1 MPTDLATFFYPK
13 SVAIVGASRSP
24 EKLGAIILK
33 NIKESG
39 FKGEIF
45 PINPNAQEIQDMK
58 TYPDVS
64 QLPSSP
70 ELVIIAIPAC
80 QVLEV
85 VKQAGE
91 KGSKNIVVL
100 SAGFKE
106 EGEEG
111 AKLEKQLSEL
121 AEKLEINLLGPN
133 CLGFV
138 NNLHP
143 INATFGEPVKESG
156 NLRFITQSGAIA
168 SGLFDWC
175 NSTGL
180 GLSEFVTLGNKAD
193 LNENDILEYF
203 HSQDQNTL
211 ASYNTE
217 GLSSLSPIGLYLES
231 ISNGSDFL
239 KITQEITRKN
249 PIFIIKPGKSE
260 AAAKAMQSHTGSIAG
275 ADNVLEAVLDQAG
288 VIRCHTLED
297 FFDLARAF
305 AWEELPEGP
314 NVVVVS
320 NAGGPAVISADAI
333 AEEGLELAVFDESTK
348 TKLKESLPRSASIV
362 NPVDV
367 LGDALA
373 DRFASSL
380 EAVMQTDKVDGVI
393 VILTPQIMTQIEKTA
408 EAIGEMSKKYK
419 KPILC
424 AFIGGNLISEGEKKL
439 NELKIPSFRYPERAI
454 SALAHMWRFKKMQM
468 EKTAEEN
475 AEKVE
480 EITRLESEN
489 NDTRQ
494 ILQEALN
501 NKYKTLDNI
510 AADKILSSVGINT
523 PPTTYASNINEAEEF
538 AKQNGWPV
546 VLKLS
551 SPGLLHKK
559 DVGGVVTGVIN
570 SEQLGEAWHRLE
582 RKIEQLDE
590 QIKDKVKIQVQKEVA
605 EGIEVIVGFKH
616 DPTFGPVLLFGAGGS
631 YAELIADR
639 NLHLLPI
646 TKSEVEKLVQKSKI
660 YKILKGSNDE
670 TSYALDKLY
679 DLIIR
684 VAKLETMIPEAEDI
698 EINPVIV
705 TLNDVWA
712 VDGKIIM
719 KEAEQK
725 TKAKPPSL
733 ITATCTKH
741 EVLAEYF
748 NYYEIETQEP
758 FEFKPGQYISVKVAP
773 NAIRAYSIATK
784 LAPNKIALLV
794 DIRPGGPGSKFF
806 EHLKPGDK
814 VPFLGPFGVFTL
826 KVEDDVDK
834 MLFLG
839 TGSGMSAI
847 RCMIDFAL
855 KELNLKIPIKLY
867 FGLTYVK
874 EIFWQDH
881 FEQLKKD
888 YPNFDYEISIFK
900 PEQSWSGHQGFI
912 TEEVDKDCPEAS
924 SVAAYLCGHRAMIA
938 DASELLLKHGCPKTR
953 IYTER
958 FV

>member
-1 MPTDLATFFYPK
+1 MPTDLVTFFYPK
-13 SVAIVGASRSP
+13 SVAVVGASRSP

-33 NIKESG
+33 NIKKSG

-45 PINPNAQEIQDMK
+45 PINPNAKEIDGLIS
-58 TYPDVS
+58 YPDVAD
-64 QLPSSP
+64 LPQIP
-70 ELVIIAIPAC
+70 ELVMIAIPAC
-80 QVLEV
+80 QVIEV
-85 VKQAGE
+85 LKQVGQ
-91 KGSKNIVVL
+91 KGCKNVVVL

-106 EGEEG
+106 EGEDG
-111 AKLEKQLSEL
+111 AELEKQLVEI
-121 AEKLEINLLGPN
+121 ADELEINLLGPN

-143 INATFGEPVKESG
+143 INATFGEPVEKSG

-168 SGLFDWC
+168 AGLFDWC
-175 NSTGL
+175 NSNGL
-180 GLSEFVTLGNKAD
+180 GLSEFVTLGNKAGLD
-193 LNENDILEYF
+193 ENDILEYF
-203 HSQDQNTL
+203 HAQDQNSLTNH
-211 ASYNTE
+211 YEE

-231 ISNGSDFL
+231 ISHGSEFL
-239 KITQEITRKN
+239 KITKEITRKN
-249 PIFIIKPGKSE
+249 PIFIIKPGKTE

-275 ADNVLEAVLDQAG
+275 ADNVLEAVLKQAG
-288 VIRCHTLED
+288 VTRCHTLED
-297 FFDLARAF
+297 FFDVARAF
-305 AWEELPEGP
+305 AWEELPKGP
-314 NVVVVS
+314 KIAVVS
-320 NAGGPAVISADAI
+320 NAGGPAVISADAVV
-333 AEEGLELAVFDESTK
+333 EEGLELAQFDDETK
-348 TKLKESLPRSASIV
+348 KKLEDALPRSASIV

-373 DRFASSL
+373 DRFSSSL
-380 EAVMQTDKVDGVI
+380 EAVMQTDDVNGVV
-393 VILTPQIMTQIEKTA
+393 VILTPQIMTQIERTA
-408 EAIGEMSKKYK
+408 EAIGEMSKKYQ
-419 KPILC
+419 KPIMC
-424 AFIGGNLISEGEKKL
+424 AFIGGKLIVEGEEKL

-454 SALAHMWRFKKMQM
+454 FALAAMWRFKQGQL
-468 EKTAEEN
+468 EKTSEEN

-480 EITRLESEN
+480 DIVKVESGN
-489 NDTRQ
+489 NDARQ
-494 ILQEALN
+494 IIQEALN

-510 AADKILSSVGINT
+510 AADKILSSVGIKT
-523 PPTTYASNINEAEEF
+523 PPTRIAKDLEDAKKFANE
-538 AKQNGWPV
+538 NGWPV
-546 VLKLS
+546 VLKFS

-559 DVGGVVTGVIN
+559 DVGGVEIGIMN
-570 SEQLGEAWHRLE
+570 EGRLDEAWHKLE

-590 QIKDKVKIQVQKEVA
+590 PLKQNIQIQVQKEVA

-616 DPTFGPVLLFGAGGS
+616 DETFGPVLLFGAGGS

-646 TKSEVEKLVQKSKI
+646 SRYEIEKLVKNSKI
-660 YKILKGSNDE
+660 YKLLRP
-670 TSYALDKLY
+670 YALDKLY

-719 KEAEQK
+719 KQTEQK
-725 TKAKPPSL
+725 SKPTPPNL
-733 ITATCTKH
+733 ITGTCTKH

-748 NYYEIETQEP
+748 HYYEVEVEEP
-758 FEFKPGQYISVKVAP
+758 FDFEPGQYVSVKVAP

-784 LAPNKIALLV
+784 LNPKKFALLV

-806 EHLKPGDK
+806 EHLKSGDK
-814 VPFLGPFGVFTL
+814 IPFLGPFGVFTL
-826 KVEDDVDK
+826 KLDENADK
-834 MLFLG
+834 MVFLG

-847 RCMIDFAL
+847 RCMIDSAL
-855 KELNLKIPIKLY
+855 KEHNLKIPIKLY

-874 EIFWQDH
+874 EIFWDDY
-881 FEQLKKD
+881 FEQLKKE

-900 PEQSWSGHQGFI
+900 PEQSWSGHEGFI
-912 TEEVDKDCPEAS
+912 TEELEKDCPEAS
-924 SVAAYLCGHRAMIA
+924 NVAAYLCGHRAMIA
-938 DASELLLKHGCPKTR
+938 DATELLLKHGCPKTR

>member
-1 MPTDLATFFYPK
+1 MPTDLVTFFYPK

-33 NIKESG
+33 NIKNSG
-39 FKGEIF
+39 FKGEIY
-45 PINPNAQEIQDMK
+45 PINPKAEEIQGLK
-58 TYPDVS
+58 VYPDIS
-64 QLPSSP
+64 GLESAP
-70 ELVIIAIPAC
+70 ELVIVAIPAC

-85 VKQAGE
+85 LKQVGE
-91 KGSKNIVVL
+91 RGSKNVVIL

-111 AKLEKQLSEL
+111 AKLEKQLIET

-143 INATFGEPVKESG
+143 INTTFGEPVKESG

-180 GLSEFVTLGNKAD
+180 GISEFVTLGNKAG
-193 LNENDILEYF
+193 LNENDILQYF
-203 HSQDQNTL
+203 HAQDQNTL
-211 ASYNTE
+211 ANHSGE

-231 ISNGSDFL
+231 ISNGGEFL
-239 KITQEITRKN
+239 RITKEITRKN
-249 PIFIIKPGKSE
+249 PMFIIKPGKSE

-275 ADNVLEAVLDQAG
+275 ADNVLGAVLDQAG

-305 AWEELPEGP
+305 AWEELPQGP
-314 NVVVVS
+314 KVAVVS

-333 AEEGLELAVFDESTK
+333 SEEGLSLAQFDESTK
-348 TKLKESLPRSASIV
+348 KKLEEALPRSASII

-373 DRFASSL
+373 DRFSSSL
-380 EAVMQTDKVDGVI
+380 EAVMQTDEVDGLI

-424 AFIGGNLISEGEKKL
+424 AFIGGNLVAEGEKKL

-454 SALAHMWRFKKMQM
+454 AALADMWKFKKMQL
-468 EKTAEEN
+468 ERTAEEN

-480 EITRLESEN
+480 GITKVESEN
-489 NDTRQ
+489 DVARQ
-494 ILQEALN
+494 VIQEALN
-501 NKYKTLDNI
+501 KKYKTLDNI
-510 AADKILSSVGINT
+510 AADKILSSVGIKT
-523 PPTTYASNINEAEEF
+523 PPTKYVENAKEAEEF
-538 AKQNGWPV
+538 AQQNGWPV

-559 DVGGVVTGVIN
+559 DVGGVITGIIN
-570 SEQLGEAWHRLE
+570 NEQLDDSWHKLE
-582 RKIEQLDE
+582 RKIEQLDQKVKSE
-590 QIKDKVKIQVQKEVA
+590 VKIQIQKEVA
-605 EGIEVIVGFKH
+605 EGVEVIVGFKH

-646 TKSEVEKLVQKSKI
+646 TKKEVENLVQRSKV
-660 YKILKGSNDE
+660 YTILKGKDGRP
-670 TSYALDKLY
+670 SYALEKLY

-719 KEAEQK
+719 KEVEQK
-725 TKAKPPSL
+725 TAVSPPKL
-733 ITATCTKH
+733 MTATCTKH

-748 NYYEIETQEP
+748 NYYEVETEEP
-758 FEFKPGQYISVKVAP
+758 FDFKPGQYISVKVAP

-784 LAPNKIALLV
+784 LAPNKFALLV

-806 EHLKPGDK
+806 EHLKSGDK
-814 VPFLGPFGVFTL
+814 IPFLGPFGIFTL
-826 KVEDDVDK
+826 KLAEKVEK
-834 MLFLG
+834 MVFLG

-847 RCMIDFAL
+847 RCMIDSAL
-855 KELNLKIPIKLY
+855 KEHNLKIPIKLY

-874 EIFWQDH
+874 EIFWGEY
-881 FEQLKKD
+881 FEELKKE

-900 PEQSWSGHQGFI
+900 PEESWSGHQGFI
-912 TEEVDKDCPEAS
+912 TEVVEKDCPDAS
-924 SVAAYLCGHRAMIA
+924 NLAAYLCGHRAMIA
-938 DASELLLKHGCPKTR
+938 DATELLQKHGCPKTR